1 VHSALKDKKIV
12 VTRAQSQAAALCEAL
27 KMRGALPLEY
37 PCIQIVP
44 PANAAP
50 LDEAL
55 LEIARGAY
63 DGLVLTS
70 VNTPRILAQRLSY
83 LGLEQAVFQNVWIA
97 AIGPATAQAAQET
110 LGRAVNLIPSEYV
123 AESLANSIRPRRG
136 ERILLPRAEAARA
149 VLVEI
154 LEKAG
159 ASVKVVTAYRAL
171 PASGGVDLPA
181 LVENRQVD
189 AVALTSS
196 SIARSFVER
205 FASEGGQIK
214 DLRHVCVACI
224 GPITADAAV
233 RAGLTV
239 RVVAQS
245 YTTLGLLAALETYFM
260 NDKEQPCN

>member
-1 VHSALKDKKIV
+1 MRSALKDRKIV
-12 VTRAQSQAAALCEAL
+12 VTRAQSQAAALCESL
-27 KMRGALPLEY
+27 KMRGAQPLEY

-44 PANAAP
+44 PADAAP

-55 LEIARGAY
+55 LDIARGAY

-83 LGLEQAVFQNVWIA
+83 LGLEKAVFQNVWIA
-97 AIGPATAQAAQET
+97 AIGPATAQAAQKN

-123 AESLANSIRPRRG
+123 AESLAKSIRPRRG
-136 ERILLPRAEAARA
+136 ERILLPRAEVARA
-149 VLVEI
+149 VLAES

-159 ASVKVVTAYRAL
+159 AFVKVVAAYRAL
-171 PASGGVDLPA
+171 PASGGVDLPV
-181 LVENRQVD
+181 LVKNRQVD

-214 DLRHVCVACI
+214 DLRNVCVACI
-224 GPITADAAV
+224 GPVTAETAV
-233 RAGLTV
+233 REGLIV
-239 RVVAQS
+239 HVVAHS
-245 YTTLGLLAALETYFM
+245 YTIPGLLAALETHFM
-260 NDKEQPCN
+260 NAKEQPCN